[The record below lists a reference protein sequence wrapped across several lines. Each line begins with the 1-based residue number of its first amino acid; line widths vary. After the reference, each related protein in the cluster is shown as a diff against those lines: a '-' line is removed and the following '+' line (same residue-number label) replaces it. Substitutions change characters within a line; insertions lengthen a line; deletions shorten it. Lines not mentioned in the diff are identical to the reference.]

1 MKALRLKH
9 SSHKAE
15 FFPSMRIE
23 INLGSDMETQQS
35 LDSFLVHLKDKT
47 DELRVCF
54 KVKVVVAMFLKFTIK
69 VKLTDLKDVNTS
81 LLIEEDEAMDDINNL
96 KHHINAVHKIIEKIS
111 RDINN
116 ETKDSVTMT

>member
-1 MKALRLKH
+1 
-9 SSHKAE
+9 
-15 FFPSMRIE
+15 MRIE

-47 DELRVCF
+47 DELR
-54 KVKVVVAMFLKFTIK
+54 